1 MVSFRKHNPLL
12 RSRLLT
18 TINTNSPAEL
28 LTTLSGLSVSELRTA
43 NYLLS
48 EELLGQLSSE
58 QYWNFFAVIVPSNS
72 KGYLGTFLKAAVQLY
87 KQGQLN
93 FTSDILLSFE
103 TYATSIDRRKFL
115 ETLLPIVNNTDEVHL
130 LIETLCKDQFHA
142 AVSFLLNAAT
152 PFAYYELFCLLRVS
166 ELNEQVLLRYIIQL
180 IKRGDATSFNMACV
194 LTCYFDVKEVPG
206 SFSLRLQNYELGRL
220 EEGPAYF
227 LKVLNR

>member
-12 RSRLLT
+12 RSKLLAK
-18 TINTNSPAEL
+18 INTNSPTEL
-28 LTTLSGLSVSELRTA
+28 LATLSGLSVSELRTA

-48 EELLGQLSSE
+48 EELLQGLSSE
-58 QYWNFFAVIVPSNS
+58 QYWNFFAVIVTSNS

-87 KQGQLN
+87 MQNQLE
-93 FTSDILLSFE
+93 FSSDILLEFAE
-103 TYATSIDRRKFL
+103 KATVIDKRKFL
-115 ETLLPIVNNTDEVHL
+115 ETLLPVVKNTDEVHL
-130 LIETLCKDQFHA
+130 LITSLCKDQFHT

-152 PFAYYELFCLLRVS
+152 PYAYYELFCLLR
-166 ELNEQVLLRYIIQL
+166 ETEPNEQVLLRYIIQL
-180 IKRGDATSFNMACV
+180 IKRGDAVSFNMARV

-206 SFSLRLQNYELGRL
+206 IFSLRLQNYELGRL